1 MIEQVIGLPQDAVE
15 KAGRL
20 DGLARS
26 KVAKEHGGMR
36 HTVTVTADG
45 FVWQDGPT
53 QALSA
58 VARAISRTLS
68 RSHRALAICCP
79 QRGRWFE
86 SRLRTKCRGYDC
98 GYDLFVAVI
107 L

>member
-1 MIEQVIGLPQDAVE
+1 MAHPKSILQPQDAVE

-45 FVWQDGPT
+45 FVWQDVRVDRLEPKREAP
-53 QALSA
+53 QA
-58 VARAISRTLS
+58 
-68 RSHRALAICCP
+68 RSQDRPEA
-79 QRGRWFE
+79 GRVSCSSIDGDDE
-86 SRLRTKCRGYDC
+86 EVSE
-98 GYDLFVAVI
+98 AQS
-107 L
+107 